1 MLAFGFFYK
10 NPIIQRIM
18 DAMKKNWFYIFMAL
32 IAIVYIFFP
41 NNNSTLDAY
50 DYAASARYGID
61 LYHPHHLL
69 FNAFFHAI
77 NSILHTLNFQCETLR
92 ILQLG
97 NAIFAIGVLLLT
109 RLTLKKT
116 TSDRC
121 ADALT
126 LFAGCSFSML
136 RYSTEGETYIIP
148 IFFSLLTSLFF
159 LYSFNK
165 RWCPFIIFSALAISI
180 ACLFHQTAIFWGL
193 GIVLALI
200 FGKKFRHAIL
210 FSCVTLCVP
219 LAYAWIL
226 TSKIGKELTF
236 SNLTGFMA
244 DYYLSDSADTHIG
257 LVNFLMTPISLFRTF
272 FQLHGNIPIIL
283 SKHPSLA
290 LPILLGIASFIIS
303 AILLKKTEGF
313 KRMEGDIQKRPFQTA
328 HLLIFLLSLTFAF
341 FSHGNA
347 EFMVMLPVCLS
358 LFIYPYV
365 DEKHVR
371 SIILFSCCMFLWNV
385 STCILPNHFFNF
397 YNEQAVVDHV
407 RNHPDA
413 TYILTDKNLVR
424 NQYFYLYGEEP
435 SARLISAD
443 NKKEILKIRRENHSS
458 IVIYKDI
465 DKPSPISRSSLLDDN
480 NINFEIESK
489 ESVIQGDL
497 GTYYI
502 GIIRLLP

>member
-77 NSILHTLNFQCETLR
+77 NNILHTLNFQCETLR

-97 NAIFAIGVLLLT
+97 NAIFAIGALLLT
-109 RLTLKKT
+109 RLTLKKV

-126 LFAGCSFSML
+126 LFAGCSFAML

-148 IFFSLLTSLFF
+148 IFFSLLSSLFF
-159 LYSFNK
+159 LQSIGERK
-165 RWCPFIIFSALAISI
+165 KTFIVFSAIVFSL
-180 ACLFHQTAIFWGL
+180 ACLFHQTALFGGI
-193 GIVLALI
+193 GIVLTLIIGKELRYALL
-200 FGKKFRHAIL
+200 FAI
-210 FSCVTLCVP
+210 VTLCIP
-219 LAYAWIL
+219 LAYAWIITCGL
-226 TSKIGKELTF
+226 GMELTF
-236 SNLTGFMA
+236 QNLTNFMI

-272 FQLHGNIPIIL
+272 FQLHGNIPVIIH
-283 SKHPSLA
+283 KHTFLI
-290 LPILLGIASFIIS
+290 LPILLGIVSLATSFILIKRVGCFENKGMK
-303 AILLKKTEGF
+303 ILKS
-313 KRMEGDIQKRPFQTA
+313 PFERA
-328 HLLIFLLSLTFAF
+328 HLLIFFLSLTFAF

-347 EFMVMLPVCLS
+347 EFMVMLPICLT
-358 LFIYPYV
+358 LFIHPYIN
-365 DEKHVR
+365 EKHIR
-371 SIILFSCCMFLWNV
+371 SILLFSCGMFLWNV
-385 STCILPNHFFNF
+385 STCILPNHLFDF
-397 YNEQAVVDHV
+397 YNEQAVVEHV
-407 RNHPDA
+407 RNHPEA

-435 SARLISAD
+435 SARMISAD
-443 NKKEILKIRRENHSS
+443 NKKEILKIREENNSGLA
-458 IVIYKDI
+458 IYKDI
-465 DKPSPISRSSLLDDN
+465 EKPSPMSRSSLLDDN

-502 GIIRLLP
+502 GLIRLLP